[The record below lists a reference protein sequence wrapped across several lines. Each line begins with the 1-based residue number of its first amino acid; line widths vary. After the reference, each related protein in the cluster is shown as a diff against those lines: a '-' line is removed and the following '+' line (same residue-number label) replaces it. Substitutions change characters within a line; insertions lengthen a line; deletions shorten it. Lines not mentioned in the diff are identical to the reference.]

1 MQKYL
6 KHVLFIPA
14 LLALPFAANAQEDV
28 TVGFAIALSGFVA
41 PYDDG
46 PLKGAQLAIADIN
59 AKGGLLGRKIV
70 EASSDTASDPGQGG
84 TAATDVITAGAEL
97 VMVTCDFDFG
107 APAALVATAQGKIA
121 ISSCAADAKF
131 GVQGIGPLAYT
142 MSTATNHQGAILA
155 EYAFNHL
162 GAKSVYILNDLQVEY
177 NKSLCKNFQT
187 RWTELAGAESVVGYD
202 EFNAGT
208 DTVIPAQVSR
218 LKEAEANADVV
229 MFCGA
234 INGGSYVRQIRAG
247 GVTLPMLAGE
257 SMDGDYWIE
266 AVPDLS
272 DFHNLTYG
280 SIHGDDPDAKVN
292 DFVSRFITLHGA
304 RPNTGHALTGYAVIE
319 AWALAVERAGTFDAE
334 AVRAEMDKFNAEALV
349 VGPTTFTPDLHINN
363 DRPMTILRITDGKPA
378 AVGIFDAESTP
389 PITF

>member
-1 MQKYL
+1 MQKLL
-6 KHVLFIPA
+6 KSFAFVPA
-14 LLALPFAANAQEDV
+14 FCALPLAASAQDDV

-46 PLKGAQLAIADIN
+46 PYRGAQLAIADIN

-70 EASSDTASDPGQGG
+70 EVSSDTASDPGQGA
-84 TAATDVITAGAEL
+84 TAATDVLTKGAEL

-107 APAALVATAQGKIA
+107 APAALVANAQGKVA
-121 ISSCAADAKF
+121 LSSCAADAKF
-131 GVQGIGPLAYT
+131 GVQGIGPFAYT

-155 EYAFNHL
+155 EFAFKQL
-162 GAKSVYILNDLQVEY
+162 EAKTVYILNDLQVEY

-187 RWTELAGAESVVGYD
+187 RWTELAGEASVVGYD

-218 LKEAEANADVV
+218 MKEAEAKADVV

-247 GVTLPMLAGE
+247 GIALPLLAGE
-257 SMDGDYWIE
+257 SLDGDYWIE

-272 DFHNLTYG
+272 DFYNLTYG

-292 DFVSRFITLHGA
+292 EFVERFKKLHGA

-319 AWALAVERAGTFDAE
+319 GWALAVERAGTFDAE
-334 AVRAEMDKFNAEALV
+334 AVRAEMDKFKAEALV
-349 VGPTTFTPDLHINN
+349 VGATTFSPDLHINN
-363 DRPMTILRITDGKPA
+363 DRPMTILRVTGGKPA
-378 AVGIFDAESTP
+378 AIGMFDAEMTP
-389 PITF
+389 PIKF